1 MMMKDLPLE
10 TVRKMMR
17 MVPQLA
23 ALGAEVVALDEA
35 RATLRLPYNA
45 RLVAYRETGVMAG
58 GAVFTL
64 MDSAMGAAVFCALE
78 QLLPV
83 ATLDLR
89 IDYLKPAKRGVDLLA
104 RAECYRLTHH
114 VAFVRGTAYHA
125 PEDAVA
131 QAVGTFI
138 IDRSKSPR
146 RARNDA

>member
-1 MMMKDLPLE
+1 MMKDLPLE
-10 TVRKMMR
+10 TIDKMMR

-23 ALGAEVVALDEA
+23 ALGAEVVAIEPA
-35 RATLRLPYNA
+35 RAIMRLPYSE

-64 MDSAMGAAVFCALE
+64 MDSVMGAAVFSALDRP
-78 QLLPV
+78 LPV

-89 IDYLKPAKRGVDLLA
+89 IDYLKPAQRGVDLLA

-138 IDRSKSPR
+138 IDRAKCKR
-146 RARNDA
+146 GAAQ